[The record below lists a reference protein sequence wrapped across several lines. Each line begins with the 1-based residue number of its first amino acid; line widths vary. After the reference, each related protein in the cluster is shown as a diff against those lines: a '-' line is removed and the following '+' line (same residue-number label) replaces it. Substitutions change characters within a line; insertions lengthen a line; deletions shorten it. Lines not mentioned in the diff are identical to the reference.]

1 MNRGPLLLASL
12 ILVGTTLLAVAA
24 AIRPQEVIGVGASL
38 TPVTTASMAA
48 TPWYNNIWPL
58 DKRASFEEMEQRLAA
73 AATEVA
79 RTPVH
84 PGAGLEPTPAPQPS
98 PWSTDPHRAAG
109 AGTIVEDGQAPA
121 TPRTFMGQNHWYERL
136 PDRIISVYAGSE
148 GSGGDRT
155 QGLLMVIVRAPDET
169 RSLERGQLYSTP
181 IKAGPVRITDAVGE
195 RLTLQAD
202 DGTHFYFDVATRQW
216 VNP

>member
-1 MNRGPLLLASL
+1 MKRGPLLLASL

-24 AIRPQEVIGVGASL
+24 AIRPQEVIEGGASL
-38 TPVTTASMAA
+38 TPVTAASMVA

-79 RTPVH
+79 LTPVH

-98 PWSTDPHRAAG
+98 PWSPVAKRAAG
-109 AGTIVEDGQAPA
+109 AGTIGEYGQAP
-121 TPRTFMGQNHWYERL
+121 TSPRAFSGQNYWYENL
-136 PDRIISVYAGSE
+136 TDRAIIVFAGAE
-148 GSGGDRT
+148 GAGGT
-155 QGLLMVIVRAPDET
+155 SSQGLLMVMAKSLDGLQI
-169 RSLERGQLYSTP
+169 LERAQFYPTP
-181 IKAGPVRITDAVGE
+181 SKAGPVTITDAVGE
-195 RLTLQAD
+195 RLTLEAA
-202 DGTHFYFDVATRQW
+202 DGTQFYFDVATRQW